1 MESLFLGRVVKRARI
16 ERQPP
21 DEMREK
27 RLRVHGAVGKGS
39 AFVSSFE
46 ALLIPSANRQFF
58 HAAEAAAEANLWNRL

>member
-39 AFVSSFE
+39 ASVSSYE
-46 ALLIPSANRQFF
+46 SLLIP
-58 HAAEAAAEANLWNRL
+58 